1 MICSHAATSAAPH
14 VTPHALLER
23 ARHMCPPQG
32 IVVLDVCLCRR
43 AEHQACNWRLGGNEE
58 EPEEPLF
65 YELLHGRDMLL
76 FADMLVEQGLLL
88 DSDQEG
94 STSAKRPD
102 VEPLQLK
109 SQLELQ
115 WYSGYN
121 DCLEVTLGFSVLSDE
136 TDEWS
141 GVSPA
146 DGRMQRVLRALDWQ

>member
-1 MICSHAATSAAPH
+1 
-14 VTPHALLER
+14 
-23 ARHMCPPQG
+23 MCPPQV
-32 IVVLDVCLCRR
+32 IVVLVCLCRR

-94 STSAKRPD
+94 SMSAKRPD

>member
-1 MICSHAATSAAPH
+1 
-14 VTPHALLER
+14 
-23 ARHMCPPQG
+23 MCPPQG
-32 IVVLDVCLCRR
+32 VVACVCTHRCRR
-43 AEHQACNWRLGGNEE
+43 AEHQACNWRLGGGNEE
-58 EPEEPLF
+58 EGLEPLF

-88 DSDQEG
+88 SDQEG
-94 STSAKRPD
+94 SMSARPD

-121 DCLEVTLGFSVLSDE
+121 DCLEVTLGFSVLSAE

-141 GVSPA
+141 GISPA
-146 DGRMQRVLRALDWQ
+146 DGKMQRVLHALDWQ

>member
-1 MICSHAATSAAPH
+1 
-14 VTPHALLER
+14 
-23 ARHMCPPQG
+23 MCPPQG
-32 IVVLDVCLCRR
+32 IVACVCANRCRR
-43 AEHQACNWRLGGNEE
+43 AEHQAVCNWRLGGTEE
-58 EPEEPLF
+58 EGEPLF

-88 DSDQEG
+88 TDQEG
-94 STSAKRPD
+94 SMSAKRPD

-121 DCLEVTLGFSVLSDE
+121 DCLEVVLGFSVLSAE

-141 GVSPA
+141 GVSLA
-146 DGRMQRVLRALDWQ
+146 DSKMQRVLRALDWQ